1 MKAITTRMPRGLQ
14 SGSFL
19 NCIDNTG
26 AKELQLISVLHYGG
40 TRKRHPKAGIGDVV
54 ICAVTKGQ
62 QKLMHEVVK
71 AVIVRQSMIYRRPNG
86 MFVKFE
92 DNAAVIV
99 DDKMEPKGKEIKGA
113 IAKEAVE
120 RFSVIGKVARTVV

>member
-1 MKAITTRMPRGLQ
+1 MKAISTRMPRGLQ

-40 TRKRHPKAGIGDVV
+40 TRKRHPKAGIGDIVV
-54 ICAVTKGQ
+54 CSVTKGQ
-62 QKLMHEVVK
+62 QKMMHEVVK

-86 MFVKFE
+86 MLVKFE
-92 DNAAVIV
+92 DNAAVII
-99 DDKMEPKGKEIKGA
+99 DDKLEPKGKEIKGA

-120 RFSVIGKVARTVV
+120 RFSTIGKVARTVV

>member
-1 MKAITTRMPRGLQ
+1 MPRGLQ

-40 TRKRHPKAGIGDVV
+40 TRKRHPKAGIGDIVV
-54 ICAVTKGQ
+54 CSVTKGQ
-62 QKLMHEVVK
+62 QKMMHEVVK

-86 MFVKFE
+86 MLVKFE
-92 DNAAVIV
+92 DNAAVII
-99 DDKMEPKGKEIKGA
+99 DDKLEPKGKEIKGA

-120 RFSVIGKVARTVV
+120 RFSTIGKVARTVV